1 MKMGLPAA
9 HDESGLALKGGILPD
24 NVHKLLLINL
34 VGDKAGRVEALLPQV
49 LDAWVNRRFT
59 YRT

>member
-34 VGDKAGRVEALLPQV
+34 VGGQGCRVEAS
-49 LDAWVNRRFT
+49 FIKC
-59 YRT
+59 